1 MMRFGGRRTVVGAL
15 VGSVFLALSAG
26 AAAAQEV
33 PRVPVLVDYVG
44 VEGVYLTVGT
54 EQGAQAGDTL
64 TVYASDTD
72 LTPLGILVLTAAARV
87 RSVATMVGPSF
98 DLASGDEIFIP
109 LAPVVVAAEPTD
121 QPTVPAV
128 VVTQA
133 ERTTETGGPSMSGRI
148 SFNVDARETRTS
160 WEGDLFGTT
169 RRRFATP
176 VTSLSLRIADLPGG
190 VRVETNVRASYRYSD
205 GVAIQPERSVRIYN
219 VTAIKT
225 FENAPLE
232 FRLGRFYNPYEPYS
246 AYWDGALM
254 RVGGRSGPGIGIVAG
269 FEPQRGN
276 EGFSQDVSKI
286 TGFADFSA
294 RGGSWS
300 YTTDMS
306 FHVVRSDVAGL
317 FDQTFAG
324 WSQQLSLGR
333 ITFNQRLRMDREEG
347 TTKWSLA
354 QLRVRAGLAITGPL
368 RLNVAYSRMRPGLFR
383 GLLPVLSPERQEIT
397 AGFSIF
403 EGRRSLMFDV
413 GTTQWADE
421 ARGLSFSGSASAY
434 LGPLQ
439 IYASGRHWS
448 RTGMSTIAAAP
459 GVGFAWGWLATRLGY
474 QRYQTKSTETFTSQ
488 SGTIDFTA
496 TPTGAF
502 WITLGGEQQWGSTF
516 EGTRLRFSV
525 GKSF

>member
-1 MMRFGGRRTVVGAL
+1 MSFVNCWPRRVAL
-15 VGSVFLALSAG
+15 ATCLGLAMWS
-26 AAAAQEV
+26 AAAQAQEA
-33 PRVPVLVDYVG
+33 PRVPVVVDYVG
-44 VEGVYLTVGT
+44 VEGVYLTIGT
-54 EQGAQAGDTL
+54 EQGAQSGDTL

-72 LTPLGILVLTAAARV
+72 PTPLGILVLTAAARA
-87 RSVATMVGPSF
+87 RSVATMLEPSF

-109 LAPVVVAAEPTD
+109 LAPVVAAAEPAD
-121 QPTVPAV
+121 QPVVPDVEVA
-128 VVTQA
+128 QA
-133 ERTTETGGPSMSGRI
+133 SQATETGGPSMSGRI

-190 VRVETNVRASYRYSD
+190 LRVETNMRASYRYSD

-219 VTAIKT
+219 ATAIKT
-225 FENAPLE
+225 FENAPIE

-246 AYWDGALM
+246 AYWDGALV
-254 RVGGRSGPGIGIVAG
+254 RVGGRSGPGIGVVAG
-269 FEPQRGN
+269 FAPQRGN
-276 EGFSQDVSKI
+276 EGFSQDVTKI
-286 TGFADFSA
+286 TGFADYSV
-294 RGGSWS
+294 RGGSWRYS
-300 YTTDMS
+300 TDLS
-306 FHVVRSDVAGL
+306 FHAVRSDVAGL

-333 ITFNQRLRMDREEG
+333 ITFNQRLRVDREQG
-347 TTKWSLA
+347 TSTWSLA
-354 QLRVRAGLAITGPL
+354 QLRVRTGIAITGPL
-368 RLNVAYSRMRPGLFR
+368 RLNIGYSRMRPGLLR

-413 GTTQWADE
+413 GTTRRADE
-421 ARGLSFSGSASAY
+421 ERGLSFSGSASTY
-434 LGPLQ
+434 LGSLQ

-448 RTGMSTIAAAP
+448 RAGMSTIAAAP
-459 GVGFAWGWLATRLGY
+459 GIGFAWGWLATRLGY
-474 QRYQTKSTETFTSQ
+474 QRYQTRSTETFTSQ
-488 SGTIDFTA
+488 SGRVDFTA
-496 TPTGAF
+496 TPTGGF

-525 GKSF
+525 GRSF